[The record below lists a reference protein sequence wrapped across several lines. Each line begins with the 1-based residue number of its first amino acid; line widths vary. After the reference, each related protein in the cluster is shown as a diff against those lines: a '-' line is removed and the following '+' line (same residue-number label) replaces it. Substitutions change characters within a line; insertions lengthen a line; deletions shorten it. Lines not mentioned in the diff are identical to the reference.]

1 MNHLIISITATSFST
16 IMLSL
21 IYYYLYKKTKA
32 EFMKYW
38 TISMFI
44 YFCGLIISVINRING
59 NYAEYFEVL
68 SIIVFYLSGIFL
80 VMGSNMFIKGNRK
93 SKYIKFLPLGI
104 VWIIGGDILGFSIKW
119 IGFPI
124 FLFIGFSFIYTG
136 SILYEKEGKGD
147 LALKLTKYSIIFQGI
162 SNLHYPLSRNI
173 EWLLPWNYTLGAIMK
188 MSIAI
193 GFIIMYFEK
202 SEKELMNAKLIIAQ
216 KEKRLKDIVDRQ
228 RDVIFETN
236 PNGHIKFISNASKE
250 IFKLSP
256 EHIYGR
262 RLDELITLNTYLE
275 ILESKKEDG
284 QTQGE
289 VFNNEGE
296 KVYISISWKKNTI
309 NQCFNG
315 IIGSIRD
322 ITEVKLLEQAEEYN
336 SLKTELFANLSHD
349 FKTPLNV
356 ILSSIQLLE
365 LYKTNGILFNED
377 KKFDRYMTVMK
388 QNCYKLIRQINNLI
402 DMSKIETGFYELN
415 LKNVNIVSV
424 VEDITLSVVEYTE
437 SKNIELQFDT
447 EIEEKIVAVDEDK
460 IDRIMLNLLSN
471 AIKFTPESG
480 KIFVNLYDKG
490 DHIEISVK
498 DTGIGIPED
507 KKQYIFNRYSQ
518 VNSSDKS
525 NYFGSGIGLAIVK
538 SLVDLHGGNIELKST
553 YGNGSEFIINLPNKL
568 VEDEKFGETE
578 IILKSSKENKVGIEL
593 ANINFVK
600 EEN

>member
-1 MNHLIISITATSFST
+1 MNHLIVSITATSFST

-44 YFCGLIISVINRING
+44 YFCGLIISIINKFNG

-93 SKYIKFLPLGI
+93 SKYIKFSPLGI
-104 VWIIGGDILGFSIKW
+104 MWIIGGDILGLSIKW
-119 IGFPI
+119 ISFPI

-162 SNLHYPLSRNI
+162 NNLHYPLSRNI

-202 SEKELMNAKLIIAQ
+202 NEKELMNAKVIIAQ

-236 PNGHIKFISNASKE
+236 SNGHIKFISNASKD
-250 IFKLSP
+250 IFKLPP
-256 EHIYGR
+256 EDIYGR

-289 VFNNEGE
+289 IFNKEWE

-309 NQCFNG
+309 NEGFNG

-415 LKNVNIVSV
+415 LKNVNIVSI

-471 AIKFTPESG
+471 AIKFTPEG
-480 KIFVNLYDKG
+480 GNIFVNLYDKG
-490 DHIEISVK
+490 DYIEISVK

-538 SLVDLHGGNIELKST
+538 SLVDLHEGNIELKST
-553 YGNGSEFIINLPNKL
+553 YGKGSEFIINLPNKL
-568 VEDEKFGETE
+568 VQKQKFEQTE
-578 IILKSSKENKVGIEL
+578 MISKNSKENKVGIEL
-593 ANINFVK
+593 ANINFIK